1 MNSMFSL
8 SLMQKEALYF
18 ISHQVNWRI
27 FLRDVLKYARVVT
40 KKVLAR
46 RNVTSKEKY
55 ERQAKFK
62 QHPFQ
67 LGNFSWKLLR
77 KTYFVNTLLCLESL
91 LRKIFQPKFHVKMFA
106 SSPSRNNIG
115 RLSTLFLQKSIRWC
129 LARSKIHQIKKWT
142 NFYKNSLFKMDN
154 FLLYHL
160 WVFIKKVLKMH
171 FVFELHIQ

>member
-1 MNSMFSL
+1 M
-8 SLMQKEALYF
+8 
-18 ISHQVNWRI
+18 
-27 FLRDVLKYARVVT
+27 
-40 KKVLAR
+40 
-46 RNVTSKEKY
+46 TSKENY

-129 LARSKIHQIKKWT
+129 LARSKIHQIKKWKT
-142 NFYKNSLFKMDN
+142 FYKNSLFKMDN
-154 FLLYHL
+154 FLLYHTCGYSL
-160 WVFIKKVLKMH
+160 KRYLKCTFSSNYTYNNSYQNWDIMKKTKEQMH
-171 FVFELHIQ
+171 FKDL